1 MNIRGLVLFL
11 YIIITFFPVYAD
23 QAEGRSTADSVY
35 MLPDDTNKVNL
46 LIGLSMEHAFSEP
59 LTAIA
64 HAEQAGKLADSLGFT
79 KGLAI
84 ALKYKG
90 IGYYVQSD
98 FFRAINFW
106 LESLEAFKA
115 IGDLD
120 GESNM
125 LSNIGSIYFNQGQD
139 LKALEYYLASL
150 KAAENTGNKLR
161 ILTALTNVGNV
172 YSNKEQ
178 THDLALEYY
187 HRALRP
193 AIELNNLQAVAT
205 ISVNMGQLFV
215 NQEEFDSARYYY
227 ERSLEIFRNM
237 EGGNTP
243 YTLNYLGEMYT
254 KNKEP
259 EKALP
264 YQQEAYE
271 IASSRNAKLEMA
283 HSLLGMAQTYTLLGN
298 TDAALKALN
307 EAETISEEIE
317 AIYQLKDAYEGLS
330 EGLARKNDYRQAYG
344 YRLKFDALK
353 DSIYNTE
360 MDKKLERL
368 MFVYDLEKK
377 QTEINLLVK
386 DNELQALQMERQ
398 RLMKNAFM
406 GGLILI
412 LIIAFILI
420 RNIRVKIRTNRLLG
434 AQKKQIENLLL
445 NILPEKVAKELQ
457 VFGFATPRHYDSA
470 SVLFT
475 DFKGFSS
482 IAKDLSPNELVSELN
497 EFFVGFDAIVE
508 KYGLEKIK
516 TIGDAY
522 MCAGGIPTENNTHP
536 FDIVAAGLEMQ
547 QFMEDRN
554 KERAQQGKEAWGL
567 RVGVHTGPLVAGV
580 VGKKKYAYDIW
591 GSSVNISSR
600 MESNGEAGKLN
611 ISATTYELVK
621 NKYKCSH
628 RGKIYAKNIG
638 DIDMYFVEEEILN

>member
-11 YIIITFFPVYAD
+11 YIIISFFPVCAD
-23 QAEGRSTADSVY
+23 QAEGISTADSIY

-59 LTAIA
+59 LSAIA
-64 HAEQAGKLADSLGFT
+64 HAEQAVKLADSLGFT

-150 KAAENTGNKLR
+150 KAAESTGNKLR

-187 HRALRP
+187 HRALKP
-193 AIELNNLQAVAT
+193 AIELDNLQALAT

-215 NQEEFDSARYYY
+215 EREEFDSARYYY
-227 ERSLEIFRNM
+227 EQSLEAFRNID
-237 EGGNTP
+237 GGNTP
-243 YTLNYLGEMYT
+243 YTLNYLGEMYA

-283 HSLLGMAQTYTLLGN
+283 HSLLGMAKTYSLLGN

-317 AIYQLKDAYEGLS
+317 ATYQLKDAYEGLS
-330 EGLARKNDYRQAYG
+330 EVLARKNDYRQAYG

-412 LIIAFILI
+412 LIIAFILVRSI
-420 RNIRVKIRTNRLLG
+420 RLKIRTNKLLG

-445 NILPEKVAKELQ
+445 NILPEKVARELQ
-457 VFGFATPRHYDSA
+457 MFGFATPRHYDSA

-482 IAKDLSPNELVSELN
+482 IAKDLSPNDLVSELN

-522 MCAGGIPTENNTHP
+522 MCAGGIPTENDTHP
-536 FDIVAAGLEMQ
+536 YDIVAAGLEMQ
-547 QFMEDRN
+547 QFMEN
-554 KERAQQGKEAWGL
+554 KNRDRAQQGKEAWGL

-638 DIDMYFVEEEILN
+638 DIDMYFVEEEIRN